1 MGDERR
7 EDERVEV
14 NLPVRYDGLSGSHD
28 ARLSDLSLGGCF
40 VNTAG
45 RVEVGEVVGLKI
57 RMPDGQWLE
66 LRGEVATFQEGIGFG
81 LLFTFLTDEEQ
92 LALRQVVV

>member
-1 MGDERR
+1 
-7 EDERVEV
+7 
-14 NLPVRYDGLSGSHD
+14 
-28 ARLSDLSLGGCF
+28 
-40 VNTAG
+40 
-45 RVEVGEVVGLKI
+45 
-57 RMPDGQWLE
+57 MPDGQWLE

>member
-14 NLPVRYDGLSGSHD
+14 NLPVRYDGLSGSHE

-45 RVEVGEVVGLKI
+45 RVEVGEVIGLKI
-57 RMPDGQWLE
+57 RMPDGEWLE
-66 LRGEVATFQEGIGFG
+66 LRGEVATFYQGIGFG

-92 LALRQVVV
+92 RALRQIIV